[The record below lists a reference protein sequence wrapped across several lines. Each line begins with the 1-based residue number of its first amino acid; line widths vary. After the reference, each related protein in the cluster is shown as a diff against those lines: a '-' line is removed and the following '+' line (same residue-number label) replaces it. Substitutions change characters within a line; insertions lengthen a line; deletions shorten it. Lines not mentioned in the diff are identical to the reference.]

1 MLLTKNQR
9 VAISVAFIGAVG
21 VVIAVVKLPKGE
33 HASVEYTGIVTDT
46 KSRPLLKTKVTMF
59 TQGPPAIS
67 YTDQNGVYHIKLDHV
82 TRSAEVK
89 IKFELDGFEPYSQN
103 LSDPSNTR
111 IEDIHLTPIQGS
123 EDLGCSDSYLVVHAQ
138 DRRGTM
144 NMYEGAGGAYDRR
157 FRFSVTN
164 VSSRCRAIVTNTF
177 IEVLEAIQNPTG
189 PREGVVVPYGF
200 IVKVGPKDAG
210 KLLPVTKNDFE
221 YAPHESHEYLV
232 DIRPK
237 KWGYT
242 YALRLAIRWYDVLS
256 NHRESRSWVVLAPF
270 PKNHDP
276 AIPHDGL
283 SAQESAFWW
292 GRGGTTFI
300 NKEQKLL
307 IKLRQKYDQT
317 EESVNDAS
325 TKDAPIKIGYHA
337 RPTGQQVAPQSP

>member
-1 MLLTKNQR
+1 MPLTHNQR
-9 VAISVAFIGAVG
+9 VAITVAFIGAVG
-21 VVIAVVKLPKGE
+21 AVIAVVVKLPKIE
-33 HASVEYTGIVTDT
+33 HESVEYTGVVTDT
-46 KSRPLLKTKVTMF
+46 GSRPLLKAKVTLLA
-59 TQGPPAIS
+59 QGPPAIS
-67 YTDQNGVYHIKLDHV
+67 YTDENGVYRIKLDHV
-82 TRSAEVK
+82 DRSAEAK
-89 IKFELDGFEPYSQN
+89 IKFELDGFEPYSRN
-103 LSDPSNTR
+103 LPDSSNTR

-123 EDLGCSDSYLVVHAQ
+123 NDLGCSDSYLVVRAR

-144 NMYEGAGGAYDRR
+144 NMYEGPGGTYDRR

-164 VSSRCRAIVTNTF
+164 ASSRCGATVTNTF
-177 IEVLEAIQNPTG
+177 VEVLEVIKNPTG
-189 PREGVVVPYGF
+189 PHEGVVVPYGF

-210 KLLPVTKNDFE
+210 KLLPITKNHFQ

-242 YALRLAIRWYDVLS
+242 YALRLAIRWYDALS

-276 AIPHDGL
+276 SIPHEGL

-292 GRGGTTFI
+292 GRGGATFI

-307 IKLRQKYDQT
+307 INLRQKYDHT
-317 EESVNDAS
+317 RESVNDAS
-325 TKDAPIKIGYHA
+325 VKDAPIKIEYHA
-337 RPTGQQVAPQSP
+337 RPVKRD